1 MGVGRRIFGIGR
13 AEGNDRRRRRREAK
27 NPPPDPATEIAEA
40 VRRQRA
46 AVDDARRAVGE
57 LTVQR
62 RRTELLHERAEL
74 EVEGH
79 ERAAAIAV
87 EQGDDAAA
95 RAALGRALEAA
106 APRDRLADQL
116 AVLRN
121 KEEDLRAG
129 VGRLEAQVHEVE
141 SRRRAL
147 AADREAARASATI
160 AQAMR
165 TDVPGSTAEAVRAAE
180 REVHELEGRQAAYEE
195 LAWTDSGSHQVHD
208 AFDRLGREA
217 RIEAELR
224 RLHGWDH
231 GGDRSGDHGSDHGP
245 GHGRDRGGQRGGG
258 PGEIGRGPA

>member
-27 NPPPDPATEIAEA
+27 NPPSDPATEIAEA

-46 AVDDARRAVGE
+46 AVDDARRSVGE

-62 RRTELLHERAEL
+62 RRTELLHERAAL

-87 EQGDDAAA
+87 DQGDDAAA
-95 RAALGRALEAA
+95 RAALGRALEASPA
-106 APRDRLADQL
+106 RDRLADQV
-116 AVLRN
+116 AELRH

-129 VGRLEAQVHEVE
+129 VARLEARVQEVE

-147 AADREAARASATI
+147 VADREAARASATI

-165 TDVPGSTAEAVRAAE
+165 ADVPGSTAEAVRSAE
-180 REVHELEGRQAAYEE
+180 REVAELETRQAAYEE
-195 LAWTDSGSHQVHD
+195 LAWTDSGSHQVRD
-208 AFDRLGREA
+208 EFARLSREA
-217 RIEAELR
+217 EIESELR
-224 RLHGWDH
+224 RL
-231 GGDRSGDHGSDHGP
+231 
-245 GHGRDRGGQRGGG
+245 RGGE
-258 PGEIGRGPA
+258 PGQIGDGRR